1 MVAGPERSRGSTSS
15 SPASAWPARPFLYDP
30 AFAVIIRWFHRQRA
44 NALLAATQFA
54 GLANAL
60 FERLGWRDTPLVLAA
75 TLACLIIL
83 PHWLVLRRDPAD
95 LGLHPDGADRPPP
108 SHALDE
114 PKPQAAETLTA
125 AASWAARHAAFRWYA
140 AAFASQA
147 TAVIIAVRRI
157 PVAHVAATM
166 FVIQGAGIGV
176 LLLAG
181 HSTAGVI
188 AFVLFVGL
196 GFGVGTVTRPALLA
210 QTFGVRR
217 YATPIG
223 LTALVTTLATAAGP
237 LTAGLGPQPNWQ
249 LHPRPRRGGL
259 SLRHR
264 RSQPD
269 PRQRQRA
276 LVTVRLTPRQLRPG
290 GGVGAGHSN
299 VSCAR
304 WCR

>member
-1 MVAGPERSRGSTSS
+1 M
-15 SPASAWPARPFLYDP
+15 
-30 AFAVIIRWFHRQRA
+30 
-44 NALLAATQFA
+44 
-54 GLANAL
+54 
-60 FERLGWRDTPLVLAA
+60 
-75 TLACLIIL
+75 
-83 PHWLVLRRDPAD
+83 LRRDPAD
-95 LGLHPDGADRPPP
+95 LGLHPHGADRPPP

-196 GFGVGTVTRPALLA
+196 GFGVGTVARPALLA

-217 YATPIG
+217 CATPIG

-237 LTAGLGPQPNWQ
+237 LTDWLG
-249 LHPRPRRGGL
+249 
-259 SLRHR
+259 
-264 RSQPD
+264 RSQTGSYTP
-269 PRQRQRA
+269 A
-276 LVTVRLTPRQLRPG
+276 LV
-290 GGVGAGHSN
+290 GVAFLCATAA
-299 VSCAR
+299 VSLIRASASEPSSR
-304 WCR
+304 SG